1 MLKPSEEDQI
11 TSEGDAVRRTKVSQE
26 FKEEKECGKSESSDN
41 TQ

>member
-11 TSEGDAVRRTKVSQE
+11 TSEGDAVRTKVSQE